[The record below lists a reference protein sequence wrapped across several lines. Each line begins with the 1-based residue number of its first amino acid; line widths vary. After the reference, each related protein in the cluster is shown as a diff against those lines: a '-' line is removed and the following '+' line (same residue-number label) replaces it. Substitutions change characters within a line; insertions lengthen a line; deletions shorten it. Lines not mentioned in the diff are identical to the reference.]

1 MQRISYEDNLMNGHR
16 LTSQAGLAA
25 LLALGM
31 CSTGVAPLLQAVPVH
46 AQSFPRSS
54 RVSLRSGTV
63 IPAAYRGAE
72 RIILKPDETLP
83 VTLTVTENV
92 RNSRG
97 TILIP
102 RGSRIAGQLE
112 PAGDGS
118 QFVANTLI
126 LTNRERQD
134 IDATSDVITRTEEIS
149 RGNNDRIWQ
158 GALVGGAAAA
168 VLSEI
173 FGDVGVLEVLGGA
186 GAGALGG
193 WLLGRREKVEVV
205 VIDAKQDLD
214 LILDSSLALR

>member
-1 MQRISYEDNLMNGHR
+1 MTIHR
-16 LTSQAGLAA
+16 PTSQAGLAA
-25 LLALGM
+25 LLALGI
-31 CSTGVAPLLQAVPVH
+31 CSAGVAPLMQALPVQ

-54 RVSLRSGTV
+54 RVALRSGTV
-63 IPAAYRGAE
+63 IPAAYQGAE

-83 VTLTVTENV
+83 VTLTVVENV

-112 PAGDGS
+112 PSGDGS

-134 IDATSDVITRTEEIS
+134 IDATSDVITRREEI
-149 RGNNDRIWQ
+149 RKGNNDRIWQ
-158 GALVGGAAAA
+158 GALVGGAAAG
-168 VLSEI
+168 VLAEI
-173 FGDVGVLEVLGGA
+173 FGDAGVLEVLGGA

-214 LILDSSLALR
+214 LTLDETLALR

>member
-1 MQRISYEDNLMNGHR
+1 MNIHR
-16 LTSQAGLAA
+16 PTSQAGLAA
-25 LLALGM
+25 LLALGI
-31 CSTGVAPLLQAVPVH
+31 CSTGVAPLLEGLPAQ

-54 RVSLRSGTV
+54 RVALRSGTV

-102 RGSRIAGQLE
+102 RGSRVSGQLE
-112 PAGDGS
+112 PASEGT

-134 IDATSDVITRTEEIS
+134 IDATSDVITRKEEIS
-149 RGNNDRIWQ
+149 KGNNDRIWQ

-214 LILDSSLALR
+214 LTLDSTLALR